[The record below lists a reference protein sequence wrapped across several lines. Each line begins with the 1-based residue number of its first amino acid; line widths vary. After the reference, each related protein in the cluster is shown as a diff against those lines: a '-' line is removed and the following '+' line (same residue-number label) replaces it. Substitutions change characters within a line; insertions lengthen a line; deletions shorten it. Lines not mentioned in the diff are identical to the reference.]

1 MPAITHPGWKRK
13 SGIVV
18 LSVCVAA
25 LCALFALSRPQHD
38 FIEYWGTAHLLSTR
52 ANPYSLLEMSKLQDA
67 LGWTEPVP
75 LMFVCPPWVLP
86 LIAPLRLTSSYSLA
100 WIVWMT
106 ILVLVLAIS
115 SRLLM
120 DLYFQD
126 LRIPEVSD
134 TWLYRSLFVFA
145 FYPVLLC
152 LKFAQLAPF
161 LLLGLAGFL
170 FFMRRNRTVLAGS
183 FLALTALKP
192 QLLFLVWIAVFL
204 ESVRRKRWVVLF
216 SALAVIGV
224 LTGIALALDPNAFQQ
239 YRALISTPYL
249 SINPSGITAMIRHS
263 LKGRNTY
270 WMQFVPPFFGIAW
283 LGIYW
288 HRRRAT
294 WDWLQEMPLLVTMS
308 VLTSAYGWMF
318 DQTVLG
324 LAVIAVAA
332 EYARPKAQIP
342 WNLIVWYTGLN
353 CALIFLSDL
362 PQLTYIPAPV
372 MLLFFLR
379 RGMTQESKLVTS
391 AGIS

>member
-1 MPAITHPGWKRK
+1 M
-13 SGIVV
+13 
-18 LSVCVAA
+18 LSAFVAA

-38 FIEYWGTAHLLSTR
+38 FLEYWSAAHLLSMR
-52 ANPYSLLEMSKLQDA
+52 ANPYSLLEMSNLQHA
-67 LGWTEPVP
+67 LGWAEPVP

-86 LIAPLRLTSSYSLA
+86 LIAPLGVASSYSLA

-106 ILVLVLAIS
+106 ILVLVLAVG

-126 LRIPEVSD
+126 LRIPEFSD
-134 TWLYRSLFVFA
+134 TRFHRSLFVFT

-161 LLLGLAGFL
+161 LLLGLVGFL
-170 FFMRRNRTVLAGS
+170 FFIRQNRTLLAGS
-183 FLALTALKP
+183 FLALIALKP

-204 ESVRRKRWVVLF
+204 ESVRRRRWTVLL

-224 LTGIALALDPNAFQQ
+224 LTGIALALDPSAFQQ
-239 YRALISTPYL
+239 YRALIRTPYL
-249 SINPSGITAMIRHS
+249 AINPSGITAMMRHF

-270 WMQFVPPFFGIAW
+270 WLQFIPPFFGIAW

-288 HRRRAT
+288 HRRHGT
-294 WDWLQEMPLLVTMS
+294 WDWLEEMPLLVTMS
-308 VLTSAYGWMF
+308 VLTSAYGWVF

-332 EYARPKAQIP
+332 KYARPKAQIP

-353 CALIFLSDL
+353 CALILLSDV
-362 PQLTYIPAPV
+362 PQLTYIPAPL

-379 RGMTQESKLVTS
+379 RRMTQGSKLVTS
-391 AGIS
+391 AGTA

>member
-1 MPAITHPGWKRK
+1 MSATTHRSWKQK
-13 SGIVV
+13 FGIVV

-38 FIEYWGTAHLLSTR
+38 FIEYWSAAHLLSTR
-52 ANPYSLLEMSKLQDA
+52 ANPYSLSEMSKLQDA

-86 LIAPLRLTSSYSLA
+86 LIAPLGLTSSYSFA
-100 WIVWMT
+100 WLVWMT
-106 ILVLVLAIS
+106 SLVLVLAIG

-134 TWLYRSLFVFA
+134 TWFHRSLFVFT
-145 FYPVLLC
+145 FFPVLLC
-152 LKFAQLAPF
+152 LKYAQLAPF

-183 FLALTALKP
+183 FLALTAIKP
-192 QLLFLVWIAVFL
+192 QLLFLVWIAVLL
-204 ESVRRKRWVVLF
+204 ESVRRRRWVVLF
-216 SALAVIGV
+216 SAFAVIGV
-224 LTGIALALDPNAFQQ
+224 LTGIALVLDRSAFQQ
-239 YRALISTPYL
+239 YRDLIRTPYL
-249 SINPSGITAMIRHS
+249 AINPSGATAVIRHS
-263 LKGRNTY
+263 LKGRDTY
-270 WMQFVPPFFGIAW
+270 WIQFIPPFVGITW

-288 HRRRAT
+288 RRRRAS
-294 WDWLQEMPLLVTMS
+294 WDWLAEMPMLVTMS
-308 VLTSAYGWMF
+308 VLTSAYGWVF

-332 EYARPKAQIP
+332 GSARPKAQIP
-342 WNLIVWYTGLN
+342 WDLIVWYSGLN
-353 CALIFLSDL
+353 CALILLSDV
-362 PQLTYIPAPV
+362 PQLTYLPVPV

-379 RGMTQESKLVTS
+379 RRMTQESKFATS
-391 AGIS
+391 AGIA